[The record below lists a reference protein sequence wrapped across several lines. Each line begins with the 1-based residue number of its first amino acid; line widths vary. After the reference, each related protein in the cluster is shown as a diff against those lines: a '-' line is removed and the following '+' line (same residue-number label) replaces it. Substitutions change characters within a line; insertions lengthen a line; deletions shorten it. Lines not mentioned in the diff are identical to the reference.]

1 MKLLREGS
9 VKRVYE
15 TGDEELVFDFTDGI
29 SVFDCIIPNDVPHK
43 GESLCRTGAYWFERV
58 AEEGICQTHYLGTPE
73 PTRMRVERVRVI
85 DDYDRIDED
94 TTNVLIPLEVVCR
107 HHAAGSLMDRIEAG
121 KIDPTEVGFPQG
133 YEVTDGEK
141 LPEPFIEFT
150 TKLEDVDRKL
160 TEDEAQRIAG
170 LTDDELEQIEQVTLA
185 IDELIEEQV
194 EPNGLL
200 HADGKKEFAWD
211 GDRNLMVVDCFGTGD
226 EDRFWDKQAF
236 DERGERVEMCK
247 EFVRQHYRDTGF
259 HAELVEARE
268 AGDPEPEIPPMPD
281 DLVEE
286 TSQRY
291 IQLYEQITGEDF

>member
-15 TGDEELVFDFTDGI
+15 AGDGELVFDFTDGI
-29 SVFDCIIPNDVPHK
+29 SVFDCIIPNDVPYK
-43 GESLCRTGAYWFERV
+43 GGSLCRTGAYWFERV